1 MKSFLQMSFFVYI
14 LKCKDDT
21 LYVGSTND
29 LERRLHQHNNLKSGA
44 HYTKIRR
51 PVELVYSKKLR
62 TLSAVRKREYKIKQL
77 TRAEKLALIRESCA

>member
-1 MKSFLQMSFFVYI
+1 MPFFVYI

-21 LYVGSTND
+21 LYIGSTND

-51 PVELVYSKKLR
+51 PVELVYSKKMR
-62 TLSAVRKREYKIKQL
+62 NLSAARKKEHSLKQL
-77 TRAEKLALIRESCA
+77 TRQEKMALINS

>member
-1 MKSFLQMSFFVYI
+1 MSFFVYI

-51 PVELVYSKKLR
+51 PVTLVYSKKLKN
-62 TLSAVRKREYKIKQL
+62 LSSARKKEHSLKQL
-77 TRAEKLALIRESCA
+77 SRAEKLLLIERACF

>member
-1 MKSFLQMSFFVYI
+1 MSFFVYI

-51 PVELVYSKKLR
+51 PVTLVYSKKLK
-62 TLSAVRKREYKIKQL
+62 TLSAARKKEHALKQL
-77 TRAEKLALIRESCA
+77 SRAEKLLLISHP

>member
-1 MKSFLQMSFFVYI
+1 MPFFVYI

-21 LYVGSTND
+21 LYIGSTND

-51 PVELVYSKKLR
+51 PVELVYSKKVR
-62 TLSAVRKREYKIKQL
+62 TLSLARKKEHSLKQL
-77 TRAEKLALIRESCA
+77 TRQEKLALINS